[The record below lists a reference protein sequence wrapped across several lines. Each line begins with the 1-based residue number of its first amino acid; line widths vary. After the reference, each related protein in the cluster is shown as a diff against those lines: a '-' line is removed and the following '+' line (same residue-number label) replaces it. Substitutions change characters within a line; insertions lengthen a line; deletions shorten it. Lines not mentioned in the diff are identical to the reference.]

1 MLLMKDYLKHQLVP
15 VALIAVLSG
24 VIHIN
29 AQATEKQ
36 VIDIDV
42 TGARP
47 LADALRL
54 VQERIGFPIN
64 YEEAKYT
71 NTLDVQKSASP
82 GMKGRLVPRGGHFV
96 TSVDVAAGLVPDL
109 KAGEA
114 AHALLAAYIG
124 ANLPGVYKVVQ
135 ENGRVSIVPSQ
146 VLDSRGAEQAASPVM
161 DIGVTVPYASNRSV
175 INTLQLVTESLS
187 NAIGT
192 KVVLLTQ
199 PFQEQDTITLGVDDE
214 PAKNVIKRVSTEFGG
229 MIGYQLL
236 YDPQIS
242 TYFLNLI
249 PVSQSVPKT
258 KLSKPTI
265 EGAHSPNSPFFVKTK
280 K

>member
-1 MLLMKDYLKHQLVP
+1 MKRSFNHLLVSL
-15 VALIAVLSG
+15 ALIAVLSG
-24 VIHIN
+24 VLRMN
-29 AQATEKQ
+29 AQDTEKQ

-47 LADALRL
+47 LADALRI

-71 NTLDVQKSASP
+71 NTVDVQKSALP
-82 GMKGRLVPRGGHFV
+82 GLKGRLVPRGGHFV
-96 TSVDVAAGLVPDL
+96 TSVVVSGLAPDL
-109 KAGEA
+109 NAVEA
-114 AHALLAAYIG
+114 AQALLAAYIG

-146 VLDSRGAEQAASPVM
+146 VLDSRGAEQAASPIM
-161 DIGVTVPYASNRSV
+161 DLGVTVPYASKRSV
-175 INTLQLVTESLS
+175 IDTLQLVTESLS
-187 NAIGT
+187 NAAGT

-199 PFQEQDTITLGVDDE
+199 PFQEQDAITLGADDE
-214 PAKNVIKRVSTEFGG
+214 PAKDVIKRVSTEFGG
-229 MIGYQLL
+229 MIAYQLV

-249 PVSQSVPKT
+249 PVSQSVPST
-258 KLSKPTI
+258 TLSKPPI